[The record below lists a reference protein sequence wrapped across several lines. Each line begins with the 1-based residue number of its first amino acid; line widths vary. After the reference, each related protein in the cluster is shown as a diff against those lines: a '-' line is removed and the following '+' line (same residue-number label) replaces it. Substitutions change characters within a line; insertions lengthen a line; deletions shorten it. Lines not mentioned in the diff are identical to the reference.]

1 MRETERDEGISY
13 TRNVM
18 LHLDQGF
25 GKEKVMEN
33 DIRAMCHIQFPFP
46 FPEAVIGSRWVGRR
60 HLKREGENTQRN

>member
-1 MRETERDEGISY
+1 
-13 TRNVM
+13 M

-46 FPEAVIGSRWVGRR
+46 FPEAVIGSCWVGRR